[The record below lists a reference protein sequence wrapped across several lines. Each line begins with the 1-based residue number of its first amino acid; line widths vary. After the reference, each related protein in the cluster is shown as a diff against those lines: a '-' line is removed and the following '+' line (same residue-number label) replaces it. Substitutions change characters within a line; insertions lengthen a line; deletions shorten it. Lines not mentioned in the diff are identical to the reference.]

1 MTNSFGIIYY
11 RHIKELKVHSQNVHS
26 GYSHVSECLLGCL
39 FFWYMFD
46 MWSTVIMEIWR
57 SWGYRLLLL
66 FSLPLSNY
74 TFILE
79 TNIGPAGHFLF
90 SYKNVSYIL
99 FRKVVF
105 VCLLLDTVNRI
116 EFKDHFLSIPSLC
129 GTILDH
135 EWLN

>member
-1 MTNSFGIIYY
+1 MTNSFVIIYC
-11 RHIKELKVHSQNVHS
+11 RHIKELKVHFQNVHS

-39 FFWYMFD
+39 FFWYVFG

-66 FSLPLSNY
+66 FSLPLLHY
-74 TFILE
+74 TSSLE

-90 SYKNVSYIL
+90 SCKNVSYIL

-105 VCLLLDTVNRI
+105 VCLLIETVNCI

-129 GTILDH
+129 SIILDH
-135 EWLN
+135 ERLK

>member
-1 MTNSFGIIYY
+1 MTNSFVIIYC
-11 RHIKELKVHSQNVHS
+11 RHIKELEVHFQNVHS

-66 FSLPLSNY
+66 FSLPLLNY
-74 TFILE
+74 TSSLE

-105 VCLLLDTVNRI
+105 VFLLLEALNSMKFRH
-116 EFKDHFLSIPSLC
+116 HFLSIPSVC
-129 GTILDH
+129 GIIIAH

>member
-11 RHIKELKVHSQNVHS
+11 RHIKELKVHFQNVHS
-26 GYSHVSECLLGCL
+26 GYSHVSDCLLGCL